1 MIRAPV
7 KLLLTTRDA
16 MEIAELFEIY
26 KRFPK
31 FFHLKSTK
39 DFQNSSIQ
47 NTNLNGKIM
56 CSQFS
61 FFTNIKR
68 AQALNGGLS

>member
-31 FFHLKSTK
+31 FFHSEY
-39 DFQNSSIQ
+39 Q
-47 NTNLNGKIM
+47 
-56 CSQFS
+56 SQWEDHV
-61 FFTNIKR
+61 
-68 AQALNGGLS
+68 